1 LIAFL
6 QAGKL
11 RLKMQFSPQKNQPF
25 QNKGLEHELHLYEMH
40 QKPKLMQSNFSDK
53 LGLSASSVQL
63 FFS

>member
-1 LIAFL
+1 
-6 QAGKL
+6 
-11 RLKMQFSPQKNQPF
+11 MQFSPQKNQPF